1 MDKVNKGRVTNGT
14 TPQGDKQTKDNQPLS
29 QLEEKAKKSNTKS

>member
-14 TPQGDKQTKDNQPLS
+14 TPQGDTKSKEKHPLS
-29 QLEEKAKKSNTKS
+29 QLEDKAKKSNTKH